1 MIEAFLIGLLF
12 ATIPGYWFKKTIRI
26 NGHDVV
32 FRNNLLGIEKVIVDG
47 EVLVSR
53 FSWAGTHKF
62 RIQDSDYE
70 VSFFHKPHF
79 LSVGITLRQGDDVL
93 YTEK

>member
-1 MIEAFLIGLLF
+1 MIEAFLIGLVI

-26 NGHDVV
+26 DQHDIVI
-32 FRNNLLGIEKVIVDG
+32 RNNLLGIEKVIVDG
-47 EVLVSR
+47 EVIVSK

-62 RIQDSDYE
+62 KIEELEYE
-70 VSFFHKPHF
+70 ITFFHKPHF
-79 LSVGITLRQGDDVL
+79 LSVGITLRRGHDLL

>member
-1 MIEAFLIGLLF
+1 MIEAFLIGLAL
-12 ATIPGYWFKKTIRI
+12 ATVPGYWFKKTIRVD
-26 NGHDVV
+26 GHDVV
-32 FRNNLLGIEKVIVDG
+32 IRNNLMGIEKVIVDG
-47 EVLVSR
+47 KVLISK

-62 RIQDSDYE
+62 EIEESEYE

-79 LSVGITLRQGDDVL
+79 LSVGITLRRGDDLL